1 MPLDLFTICIYGL
14 FGCARFHP
22 DLPPPVTTSMTTTFL
37 AGSHQSRSAE
47 HLLGSL
53 EEPRFRAERVLGAP
67 VAFAGRSLRQLVLP
81 TAYSSAFRFPLSAF
95 RFILARCSI
104 R

>member
-1 MPLDLFTICIYGL
+1 MAMI
-14 FGCARFHP
+14 
-22 DLPPPVTTSMTTTFL
+22 FL
-37 AGSHQSRSAE
+37 ADSQQSRSAE

-53 EEPRFRAERVLGAP
+53 KEPRFRAEQVLGVP
-67 VAFAGRSLRQLVLP
+67 FDSRKRSPAKESQIVSH
-81 TAYSSAFRFPLSAF
+81 AAHSSAFRFPLSAF